1 MKIKNKIDMI
11 IGLAIVRNNF
21 GELSRA
27 KVIAE
32 ENGIELKEINRLI
45 EKHLTWTR
53 EQGYESLLG
62 GYLNPN

>member
-53 EQGYESLLG
+53 EQGYESLLS